1 MNELIV
7 AVVLLGLVVVTIGAG
22 VRIVPQGQEWVVERL
37 GKYRTTLKPGM
48 NFIIPYVDTVP
59 YKLSTKDMILDIP
72 QQEVITRDN
81 AVIVANAICF
91 AKVTDPTKAS
101 YGVENFKLGITSLAT
116 TALRSIIGEMDLDDA
131 LSSRDQIK
139 ARLREAMASSTMDW
153 GISVRSV
160 ELQDIQPSE
169 SMQVAMEQQA
179 AAERMRKSAVTKAQG
194 EKQALILD
202 AEGRLEA
209 ARRDA
214 EAQVALA
221 EASAEAIRKVADALG
236 TDGNAMQYL
245 LGERYIKAMNDLA
258 ASTNAKTVVLP
269 ADLPQAL
276 RGLFK
281 G

>member
-202 AEGRLEA
+202 AKGAWKRRGGTPRPRWRWPRLRPRRS
-209 ARRDA
+209 ARWPTRWA
-214 EAQVALA
+214 PT
-221 EASAEAIRKVADALG
+221 AS
-236 TDGNAMQYL
+236 
-245 LGERYIKAMNDLA
+245 
-258 ASTNAKTVVLP
+258 
-269 ADLPQAL
+269 
-276 RGLFK
+276 
-281 G
+281 

>member
-7 AVVLLGLVVVTIGAG
+7 AVVLLGLVVITIGAG
-22 VRIVPQGQEWVVERL
+22 VRIVPQGQEWIVERL

-48 NFIIPYVDTVP
+48 NFIIPYVDSVP
-59 YKLSTKDMILDIP
+59 YKLSTKDMILDVP

-139 ARLREAMASSTMDW
+139 AKLREAMANSTMDW

-160 ELQDIQPSE
+160 ELQDIQPSQ
-169 SMQVAMEQQA
+169 SMQMAMEQQA

-194 EKQALILD
+194 EKQAMVLD

-209 ARRDA
+209 AKMDA

-221 EASAEAIRKVADALG
+221 KASAEAIGKVSEALG
-236 TDGNAMQYL
+236 ADGNAMLYL

-258 ASTNAKTVVLP
+258 ASPNAKTVVLP

-276 RGLFK
+276 RGMLR